1 MKITGVET
9 IVPELDLNRRFTFVQ
24 VHTDDGI
31 IGLGQTVDIR
41 TVGVI
46 HDLAERFLLGRD
58 PLKIKAIWHEIF
70 DWVAFHG
77 YAGAESRALSGIDI
91 ALWDVAGQTYGRPIV
106 DLLGGSMRESVPI
119 YNTCGT
125 FGEFSDGRRSGQDPV
140 GLARELLDEG
150 ISCMKWAPFD
160 RYAKASHGQR
170 ITASE
175 IAEGLTGIEK
185 VASEF
190 GDRMQIMIEAH
201 GLWTAGCAA
210 QIANALEGLPVP
222 WIEDPIA
229 QDNFGEWAWLRAK
242 SPIPIAGGERLL
254 TRHQMR
260 RLIETGG
267 VDVIISDVTWAGGIT
282 ECVRIAEFADL
293 FGVSFATHGNSG
305 PVNLWSAAHVL
316 SAVPNAYAL
325 ETVRVYH
332 DPVNGYYHTVAD
344 GPQILNGGVVHAP
357 VAPGLGIRMRDDFV
371 VSDRRLTGVGSP
383 GNRAASTTG

>member
-1 MKITGVET
+1 MKITGIET
-9 IVPELDLNRRFTFVQ
+9 IVPELALNRRFTFVRI
-24 VHTDDGI
+24 HTDEGI

-41 TVGVI
+41 TVGVV
-46 HDLAERFLLGRD
+46 HDLAERFLIGRN
-58 PLKIKAIWHEIF
+58 PLRVRELWHEIF

-77 YAGAESRALSGIDI
+77 YAGAESRALSAFDI
-91 ALWDVAGQTYGRPIV
+91 ALWDICGQAYGQPIV
-106 DLLGGSMRESVPI
+106 NLLGGPINDSVPI

-125 FGEFSDGRRSGQDPV
+125 FGEFSDGARSGSDPV
-140 GLARELLDEG
+140 RLAEELLAQG
-150 ISCMKWAPFD
+150 ITGMKWAPFD
-160 RYAKASHGQR
+160 RFAKLSHGMR
-170 ITASE
+170 ITASQ
-175 IAEGLTGIEK
+175 IAEGISGIEK
-185 VASEF
+185 VAAEF
-190 GDRMQIMIEAH
+190 GDRMQIMVEAH
-201 GLWTAGCAA
+201 GMWNAGSAA
-210 QIANALEGLPVP
+210 QIASALQGLPVP

-282 ECVRIAEFADL
+282 EAVRIAEFADM

-305 PVNLWSAAHVL
+305 PVNLWSAAHSL
-316 SAVPNAYAL
+316 CAVPNAYAA

-344 GPQILNGGVVHAP
+344 GPQILDGGRVLAP
-357 VAPGLGIRMRDDFV
+357 TAPGLGIAMRDDFA
-371 VSDRRLTGVGSP
+371 VSARQVTGATCDA
-383 GNRAASTTG
+383 R